1 MLARRDLAILKDP
14 EHRVEAVRLNPLDLN
29 NADGR
34 LWNALATSAIAL
46 RLGALVEYTPQ
57 NQTTISRYVFIEG
70 ISHTISPDRWTI
82 QLTFSSAT
90 AYRPQAFSRWG
101 AGTWG
106 DVTWTW

>member
-14 EHRVEAVRLNPLDLN
+14 EHRVEAVRLNPLDPN

-70 ISHTISPDRWTI
+70 ISHAITADRWTI

-101 AGTWG
+101 EGTWG